1 MFPKFD
7 ATDRY
12 ELLEI
17 QIPANVTQT
26 KFLIPDQPQLR
37 SDQDADIIIQGLEVF
52 DIDAIPLS
60 PANVPL
66 VTAANLKNTYLTLYV
81 EGEESLYRIP
91 LVRLNIVFNAAA
103 NSPAVYSLFSVR
115 NKQVDWTK
123 SYFSTPIAY
132 GAGAGATFSFLI
144 GVHYVKLPAG
154 TMTKIQARQEQ
165 LYANP

>member
-37 SDQDADIIIQGLEVF
+37 SDQDADIIIQGLEAF
-52 DIDAIPLS
+52 DIDAVPLS

-66 VTAANLKNTYLTLYV
+66 VTTANMKNTYLTLYV

-91 LVRLNIVFNAAA
+91 MIRLNPVFNAAA
-103 NSPAVYSLFSVR
+103 TSPSVYEILKIR

-123 SYFSTPIAY
+123 SYFTTPTAY
-132 GAGAGATFSFLI
+132 GAGAGATFSFLL

-154 TMTKIQARQEQ
+154 TMAKIMARQQQ